1 LKGGGQ
7 KKEVEEHIKEK
18 TEGMML
24 MFYQMQIDFTPE
36 EVLDY
41 LRKSQSDDP
50 LLSVQEV
57 LAKHE
62 AILDEWSEKHLGSKV
77 PEENKF
83 REVVSGETIKERP
96 EINKVLRLI
105 ESPKYK
111 AVKVV
116 EPQRLTRGDL
126 EDIGRLMK
134 LLKHTNTYVITPE
147 RIYDLRDEYDW
158 NAFEAELKRGNDYLK
173 YTKKILNR
181 GRLLSVSQGNYIASK
196 PPYGYDKVWV
206 MDGKRKCPT
215 LQENK
220 EQADVVRMIFDMYV
234 NKDMGRTNIC
244 HTLDG
249 LGIKT
254 PNGGEHWSPAYLKDL
269 LENIHYI
276 GKVKWNWRKTITIV
290 EDGEIKKTNPKS
302 KIGEFLIYD
311 GKHDGIV
318 SEELFNAAQ
327 EKKGRNHRAKPTT
340 KIRNPLASILFCQ
353 CGRAMS
359 LRTYKNKDGS
369 ERNPPRLLC
378 DGQHH
383 CHTGSCLYEEMLD
396 RVCDI
401 LEQCIEDFEVRIQN
415 DEGSSAKLHVN
426 LIKNLEKRMKDL
438 QAKEL
443 SQWEQQSHP
452 DPSQRMPVEIFKQL
466 NEKLLKEKE
475 EVQQALCK
483 AYESVPEPV
492 DYEEKVV
499 TFKKALSALRN
510 PEADAQTKNRLLKAC
525 IERIDYKRDKPERIK
540 SQQIRY
546 YDKEQKR
553 TRNKSPLPTG
563 GNWTNPPIELDVK
576 LKV

>member
-1 LKGGGQ
+1 MYIQDYKS
-7 KKEVEEHIKEK
+7 
-18 TEGMML
+18 
-24 MFYQMQIDFTPE
+24 MFSPDEII
-36 EVLDY
+36 DY

-50 LLSVQEV
+50 LLTVEEV

-62 AILDEWSEKHLGSKV
+62 AILDEWAVKNLGAKV
-77 PEENKF
+77 PEANKF

-134 LLKHTNTYVITPE
+134 LLKHTDTYVITPE

-196 PPYGYDKVWV
+196 PPYGYDKTWV
-206 MDGKRKCPT
+206 TDGKRKCPT
-215 LQENK
+215 LKENP
-220 EQADVVRMIFDMYV
+220 EQADVIRMIFDMYV

-249 LGIKT
+249 LGIK
-254 PNGGEHWSPAYLKDL
+254 PPLGGKYWSPAYLKNL
-269 LENIHYI
+269 LENVHYI
-276 GKVKWNWRKTITIV
+276 GKVRWNWRKTVTIV
-290 EDGEIKKTNPKS
+290 EDGEIKKASLRS
-302 KIGEFLIYD
+302 KIGEYLIYE

-318 SEELFNAAQ
+318 SEELFNQAQ
-327 EKKGRNHRAKPTT
+327 EKQGRNHRAKAKT
-340 KIRNPLASILFCQ
+340 KIRNPLASILFCK
-353 CGRAMS
+353 CGRAMA
-359 LRTYKNKDGS
+359 LRMYKNKDGTDKS
-369 ERNPPRLLC
+369 PARLLC
-378 DGQHH
+378 DGQNH
-383 CHTGSCLYEEMLD
+383 CHTGSCLFGEMLE
-396 RVCDI
+396 RVCGI

-415 DEGSSAKLHVN
+415 NEGTSAKLHVK
-426 LIKNLEKRMKDL
+426 LVKNLEKKMEEL

-443 SQWEQQSHP
+443 SQWEAQSHP
-452 DPSQRMPVEIFKQL
+452 DPAQRMPAEIFKQL

-475 EVQQALCK
+475 EVRQALCN
-483 AYESVPEPV
+483 AYESMPEPV
-492 DYEEKVV
+492 DYEEKIVL
-499 TFKKALSALRN
+499 FKAALNALKN
-510 PEADAQTKNRLLKAC
+510 PEADAQTKNSLLKAC
-525 IERIDYKRDKPERIK
+525 IERIEYSREKPERIK
-540 SQQIRY
+540 SQQVRY
-546 YDKEQKR
+546 YDKELKR
-553 TRNKSPLPTG
+553 SRYKSPLKTG
-563 GNWTNPPIELDVK
+563 GNWTTPPIELDVK